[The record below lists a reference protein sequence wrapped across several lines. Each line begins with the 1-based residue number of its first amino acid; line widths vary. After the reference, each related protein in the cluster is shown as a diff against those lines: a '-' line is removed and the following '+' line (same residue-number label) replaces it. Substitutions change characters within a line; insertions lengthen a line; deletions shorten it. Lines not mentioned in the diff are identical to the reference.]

1 MQRIDWKE
9 AMMTGKRSALVLG
22 GVLGVIAAALVLAV
36 ALNRSDTAEAQAPP
50 QTFWKVS
57 LPDLGQHSTGWCWV
71 GAAANSFWW
80 YADNVANQEG
90 LLGGAADPW
99 KAIDPAST
107 TPASP
112 CGAGGTWFDSR
123 DAPDGSAVLGY
134 ATVLKKIA
142 EKTFKDANQN
152 GIKDPGEN
160 NYCFSEGVE
169 KWDYLIGLRD
179 YANAY
184 GYNLAVHDIIDPTKC
199 GIGTGFIVNRSVP
212 TTNSRNPCGPGPLP
226 GSGVPG
232 VNQVVIP
239 PAFADYMTEL
249 SAGQDVLLWM
259 EPAPGYPTPE
269 TAHVVTGVAYDNT
282 PGVGAFGLG
291 TLTISDPWTHA
302 TNPPLPPVPSA
313 SHNDGLMPPWQGK
326 PDHDT
331 SGAHSALPA
340 TDPYNLCDVKQ
351 LAPLQIQC
359 YAEDPPVTPHVWN
372 VVDLIFVSPS
382 SVGGIAELPDIAS
395 GDGSST
401 GTYAALIGGFAA
413 VAVLSA
419 SAWYARRRWAR

>member
-1 MQRIDWKE
+1 
-9 AMMTGKRSALVLG
+9 MTGKRTALILG

-36 ALNRSDTAEAQAPP
+36 ALNHSDTAEAQAPP

-57 LPDLGQHSTGWCWV
+57 VPDLGQHSTGWCWV
-71 GAAANSFWW
+71 AAAANSLWW
-80 YADNVANQEG
+80 YAENGGQSG
-90 LLGGAADPW
+90 FLGGAKLPW
-99 KAIDPAST
+99 KTIDAASTNPAS
-107 TPASP
+107 A

-123 DAPDGSAVLGY
+123 DGPDGSAVLGY
-134 ATVLKKIA
+134 PTVLKKIA

-152 GIKDPGEN
+152 GVKDPGEN

-179 YANAY
+179 FVNTY
-184 GYNLAVHDIIDPTKC
+184 GYMSVHDIIDPAKC
-199 GIGTGFIVNRSVP
+199 GIGTGFIVNRTVP
-212 TTNSRNPCGPGPLP
+212 TMNSRNPCGPGPLP

-232 VNQVVIP
+232 VNQVLLP
-239 PAFADYMTEL
+239 PTFMDYMTEL
-249 SAGQDVLLWM
+249 SASQDVLLWM

-302 TNPPLPPVPSA
+302 TNPPLPPVAAA
-313 SHNDGLMPPWQGK
+313 SHNDGLPGPWQGK

-331 SGAHSALPA
+331 SGNHMALPA

-351 LAPLQIQC
+351 FAPLQIQC
-359 YAEDPPVTPHVWN
+359 YAEDLPVTPHVWN
-372 VVDLIFVSPS
+372 VVDMIFVSPPTP
-382 SVGGIAELPDIAS
+382 SVGGIAELPDIAG

-401 GTYAALIGGFAA
+401 GTYALVGSLVA
-413 VAVLSA
+413 VVVLSA